1 MLDSRQQKYSLE
13 SLTFFWKAL
22 SVLQPFTYSN
32 SRFLVIMKYLRSN
45 QCVAII
51 WFSVSLIPNMTTV
64 TGTIIIII
72 MASTISGSM
81 LAFSTW
87 LPSVFS
93 VLRLPL
99 PNLRLHLYEVN
110 AVLIIS
116 NTFFLSILELFV
128 HDFFQNLQKVNT
140 LQVSHLPSL
149 LYFVDFC
156 SRQQVFSRLPFSWLP
171 ALVFS
176 WLPNLTSNMLRR
188 PCCQQNYRH
197 SLALQSYS

>member
-1 MLDSRQQKYSLE
+1 
-13 SLTFFWKAL
+13 
-22 SVLQPFTYSN
+22 
-32 SRFLVIMKYLRSN
+32 
-45 QCVAII
+45 
-51 WFSVSLIPNMTTV
+51 
-64 TGTIIIII
+64 
-72 MASTISGSM
+72 M

-140 LQVSHLPSL
+140 LQISHLPSH
-149 LYFVDFC
+149 LYFVDFF
-156 SRQQVFSRLPFSWLP
+156 SRQQVFSWLP
-171 ALVFS
+171 Y
-176 WLPNLTSNMLRR
+176 LTSNMLRG
-188 PCCQQNYRH
+188 PCFVVSTTIARGIAIIFLITSVANYF
-197 SLALQSYS
+197 STTPIQKCVILGIFPSYLSSQVHIWTMELGTWMLEGY